1 MLQIFSCACW
11 PSICLL
17 WKNVSSGIRPFLIRL
32 FVLLILSYMSSLY
45 INPFWSHHMQTF
57 SPIQYTVFILSMASF
72 AGPKLLHLIRFHLFI
87 FAFVSCLRP
96 NQDLH
101 KYIGVGNFSLLQG
114 IFPTQGSNPGLPH
127 CRQILYQLSHQ
138 GRPKTLQH

>member
-72 AGPKLLHLIRFHLFI
+72 AGQKLLHLIRFHLFI
-87 FAFVSCLRP
+87 FAFVSFALG
-96 NQDLH
+96 DSS
-101 KYIGVGNFSLLQG
+101 KKILLQFMSKSVLPMFSSRSFMVSG
-114 IFPTQGSNPGLPH
+114 LIFRYLGL
-127 CRQILYQLSHQ
+127 
-138 GRPKTLQH
+138 